1 MEQDLEKR
9 LAALEQKIDATYKEA
24 HRTQLYMK
32 WTAIITI
39 AMIVLPLIGL
49 AFVIPQ
55 YLNTLNAFKL
65 FSL

>member
-1 MEQDLEKR
+1 MTDEDLDKR
-9 LAALEQKIDATYKEA
+9 LTALEQKIDATYKEA

-32 WTAIITI
+32 WTGIITI

-55 YLNTLNAFKL
+55 YLNTLDVYKL
-65 FSL
+65 F